1 MGAHKYTVEELEY
14 LRDSPL
20 VRKPDGLPSIDQWM
34 DAPAD
39 QTSNAGNNNNR
50 RSRPSVQGDGDGT
63 GETRAERPPFMS
75 SGSMGNFGRRMSA
88 RKCTIA
94 NICTPLT

>member
-1 MGAHKYTVEELEY
+1 MVTHKYTVEELQY

-34 DAPAD
+34 DVPAD
-39 QTSNAGNNNNR
+39 QANNAGNNNNR

-63 GETRAERPPFMS
+63 GETRAERPFLMS
-75 SGSMGNFGRRMSA
+75 SGSMGNFGRRMST
-88 RKCTIA
+88 RKSAIQKWCL
-94 NICTPLT
+94 PR